1 MPNLLSCI
9 GKSFILQHY
18 VKERLLM
25 VPGIPPKFL
34 LYSSTFQLGTHI
46 HSLGAG
52 RRRQWV
58 MMKISLVLNAVC
70 LFSYSSEEKK
80 YTVWKKKKKLIFKIL
95 TITLCVKEIY
105 AVNTLH

>member
-1 MPNLLSCI
+1 M
-9 GKSFILQHY
+9 
-18 VKERLLM
+18 
-25 VPGIPPKFL
+25 
-34 LYSSTFQLGTHI
+34 
-46 HSLGAG
+46 
-52 RRRQWV
+52 